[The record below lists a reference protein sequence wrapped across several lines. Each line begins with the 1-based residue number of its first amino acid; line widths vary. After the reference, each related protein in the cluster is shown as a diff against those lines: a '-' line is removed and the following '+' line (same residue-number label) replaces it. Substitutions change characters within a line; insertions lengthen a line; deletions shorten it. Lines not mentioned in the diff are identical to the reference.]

1 MNWRNKISFTGL
13 KPVVLSDVVKHF
25 SCPHFE
31 NVQYCQKAGFFFGD
45 IVNGLSAAKT
55 VQWAQCTMAYKGGE
69 DMNSALLRL
78 RESSERF
85 SSTERGVAERIL
97 AEPQLVVDLSVHE
110 LAQRTFSSP
119 STIVRMCNHTGFS
132 GYKEFRRA
140 VTYELARREQT
151 RHSEQ
156 QDIQRSDSLEQ
167 IIDKIT
173 YSNILSLEE
182 TRDLMDVAV
191 LRESVALLHRARV
204 IYLFGLGAS
213 LCAAQD
219 AYLKFLRLNK
229 LCIIN
234 DDWHSQLVQSC
245 NATAQDAAL
254 VFSYSGVTAEVI
266 ECMKN
271 LRANGTPIIAITR
284 CVQSPVFELADY
296 RLYTAANESL
306 FRSGAMSSRMSQ
318 LNVVD
323 ILFTAFANEDYARS
337 LEQLSRTHIRKPA
350 KAQR

>member
-1 MNWRNKISFTGL
+1 
-13 KPVVLSDVVKHF
+13 
-25 SCPHFE
+25 
-31 NVQYCQKAGFFFGD
+31 
-45 IVNGLSAAKT
+45 
-55 VQWAQCTMAYKGGE
+55 MA
-69 DMNSALLRL
+69 SALLRL
-78 RESSERF
+78 RECSERF

-140 VTYELARREQT
+140 VTYELAQREQT
-151 RHSEQ
+151 RRNDQRE
-156 QDIQRSDSLEQ
+156 IRRSDSLEQ

-173 YSNILSLEE
+173 YANILSLEE

-191 LRESVALLHRARV
+191 LRDSVALLRKAKV

-229 LCIIN
+229 LSIIN
-234 DDWHSQLVQSC
+234 EDWHSQLVQSY

-254 VFSYSGVTAEVI
+254 VFSYSGVTTEVI
-266 ECMKN
+266 ACMKN
-271 LRANGTPIIAITR
+271 LKKNGTPIIAITR
-284 CVQSPVFELADY
+284 CVQSPVYELADY

-323 ILFTAFANEDYARS
+323 ILFTAFANEDYEQS
-337 LEQLSRTHIRKPA
+337 LGQLSKTHIRKSD
-350 KAQR
+350 KSQR

>member
-1 MNWRNKISFTGL
+1 
-13 KPVVLSDVVKHF
+13 
-25 SCPHFE
+25 
-31 NVQYCQKAGFFFGD
+31 
-45 IVNGLSAAKT
+45 
-55 VQWAQCTMAYKGGE
+55 MA
-69 DMNSALLRL
+69 SALLRL
-78 RESSERF
+78 RECSERF

-119 STIVRMCNHTGFS
+119 STIVRMCNHTGFT

-140 VTYELARREQT
+140 VTYELAQREQT
-151 RHSEQ
+151 RRNDQRE
-156 QDIQRSDSLEQ
+156 IRRSDSLEQ

-173 YSNILSLEE
+173 YANILSLEE

-191 LRESVALLHRARV
+191 LRDSVALLRKAKV

-229 LCIIN
+229 LSIIN
-234 DDWHSQLVQSC
+234 EDWHSQLVQSY

-266 ECMKN
+266 ACMKN
-271 LRANGTPIIAITR
+271 LKKNGTPIIAITR
-284 CVQSPVFELADY
+284 CVQSPVYELADY

-323 ILFTAFANEDYARS
+323 ILFTAFANEDYEQS
-337 LEQLSRTHIRKPA
+337 LGQLSKTHIQKSD
-350 KAQR
+350 KSQR

>member
-1 MNWRNKISFTGL
+1 
-13 KPVVLSDVVKHF
+13 
-25 SCPHFE
+25 
-31 NVQYCQKAGFFFGD
+31 
-45 IVNGLSAAKT
+45 
-55 VQWAQCTMAYKGGE
+55 MA
-69 DMNSALLRL
+69 SALLRL
-78 RESSERF
+78 RECSERF

-119 STIVRMCNHTGFS
+119 STIVRMCNHTGFT

-140 VTYELARREQT
+140 VTYELAQREQT
-151 RHSEQ
+151 RRNDQRE
-156 QDIQRSDSLEQ
+156 IRRSDSLEQ

-173 YSNILSLEE
+173 YANILSLEE

-191 LRESVALLHRARV
+191 LRDSVALLRKAKV

-229 LCIIN
+229 LSIIN
-234 DDWHSQLVQSC
+234 EDWHSQLVQSY

-254 VFSYSGVTAEVI
+254 VFSYSGVTTEVI
-266 ECMKN
+266 ACMKN
-271 LRANGTPIIAITR
+271 LKKNGTPIIAITR
-284 CVQSPVFELADY
+284 CVQSPVYELADY

-323 ILFTAFANEDYARS
+323 ILFTAFANEDYEQS
-337 LEQLSRTHIRKPA
+337 LGQLSKTHIRKSD
-350 KAQR
+350 KSQR